1 MSTEWLMQICYF
13 HSFYN
18 TNIGSPYNAFRS
30 YISIF
35 IVLQVDGRLR
45 TLSDLTHLHGM
56 TCRFGACSTIRAQVP
71 YFGDSHV
78 PSFSIY

>member
-1 MSTEWLMQICYF
+1 M
-13 HSFYN
+13 
-18 TNIGSPYNAFRS
+18 R

-56 TCRFGACSTIRAQVP
+56 TCSFGACSTIRAQVP

-78 PSFSIY
+78 PSFHVVINLHSVEPLVEERSN

>member
-1 MSTEWLMQICYF
+1 M
-13 HSFYN
+13 
-18 TNIGSPYNAFRS
+18 R

-78 PSFSIY
+78 PSFSIH